1 MKTIEPLHNMRNV
14 IAPRHAL
21 RFAVKNTVFKT
32 LWYLLLAAVSF
43 FFLFPFIVMFTRAF
57 MTDLEVRMIE
67 FFPSNW
73 FNFDNFKK
81 AFDLSFVR
89 YLKNTVIVVAVNI
102 IAVPLSCSLCAY
114 GFAKMKFPGRKFC
127 FAFML
132 STMMLPFVVTQIPM
146 FVIYVKLGWVNSLLP
161 LTVPAFFGGGALNIF
176 LMRQFMR
183 GIPKEM
189 SESARIDGANHLLIY
204 LRIVLPLCKPIIA
217 LIMVQTF
224 MGVWNDFLGPLLYIR
239 EEAYMTLPLGVFNKY
254 NGNTQFLGNTQM
266 AAGLLMMIPCA
277 ILFFAFQKQL
287 IEGIMIGGVKG

>member
-114 GFAKMKFPGRKFC
+114 
-127 FAFML
+127 
-132 STMMLPFVVTQIPM
+132 
-146 FVIYVKLGWVNSLLP
+146 
-161 LTVPAFFGGGALNIF
+161 
-176 LMRQFMR
+176 
-183 GIPKEM
+183 
-189 SESARIDGANHLLIY
+189 
-204 LRIVLPLCKPIIA
+204 
-217 LIMVQTF
+217 
-224 MGVWNDFLGPLLYIR
+224 
-239 EEAYMTLPLGVFNKY
+239 
-254 NGNTQFLGNTQM
+254 
-266 AAGLLMMIPCA
+266 
-277 ILFFAFQKQL
+277 
-287 IEGIMIGGVKG
+287 